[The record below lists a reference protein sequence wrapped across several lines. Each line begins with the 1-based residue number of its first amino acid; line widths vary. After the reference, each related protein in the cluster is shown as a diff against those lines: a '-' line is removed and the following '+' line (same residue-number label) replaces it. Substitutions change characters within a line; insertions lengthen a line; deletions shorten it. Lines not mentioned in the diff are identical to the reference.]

1 MNPRLKFQLWSN
13 RVELGWGQVEESA
26 PHRAPK
32 LSCPTPRPGWEE
44 GGELLEFLLPSIH
57 F

>member
-32 LSCPTPRPGWEE
+32 LSCPTPRPGWGE